1 MMRQLSSVVAAVAI
15 LAACSGSDSPESPDT
30 TTIPGLDRIDGPA
43 VVDPSYDPMRVDP
56 SVPAVTEVA
65 G

>member
-30 TTIPGLDRIDGPA
+30 TTPGLDRIDGPA